1 VYAKQMVDRLTRR
14 SEQLGQFPQSG
25 RMVPEYA
32 SEEIREVIE
41 GSYRLIY
48 RLRSDRIDIIAVIH
62 SATASVHCV
71 ANSMCLP
78 IHCSEPLQVGAAE
91 FRRYVLKEIL

>member
-1 VYAKQMVDRLTRR
+1 VTVVWTQHAIAQLVDIYEFIAQDSPVYAKQMVDRLTQR
-14 SEQLGQFPQSG
+14 SEQLGEFPQSG

-48 RLRSDRIDIIAVIH
+48 RLRSERIDVVAVLH
-62 SATASVHCV
+62 SARQLPPSV
-71 ANSMCLP
+71 
-78 IHCSEPLQVGAAE
+78 
-91 FRRYVLKEIL
+91 

>member
-1 VYAKQMVDRLTRR
+1 VNVVWTQHAIAQLVDIYEFIIQDSSMYAKQMVDRLTRR

-32 SEEIREVIE
+32 SEDIREVIE

-48 RLRSDRIDIIAVIH
+48 RLRSDRIDIVAVIH
-62 SATASVHCV
+62 SAQQLPPSV
-71 ANSMCLP
+71 
-78 IHCSEPLQVGAAE
+78 
-91 FRRYVLKEIL
+91 

>member
-1 VYAKQMVDRLTRR
+1 MNVVWTQHAIAQLVDIYEFIIQDSSMYAKQMVDRLTRR

-32 SEEIREVIE
+32 SEDIREVIE

-48 RLRSDRIDIIAVIH
+48 RLRSDRIDIVAVIH
-62 SATASVHCV
+62 SAQQLPPSV
-71 ANSMCLP
+71 
-78 IHCSEPLQVGAAE
+78 
-91 FRRYVLKEIL
+91 